1 MRELRRDPV
10 VGRWI
15 ILSSDRRLRPSDF
28 PEPDPPAVNGGRES
42 CPFCPGH
49 EAHTPP
55 EILAYRERGGP
66 NEPGWTTRVFP
77 NKFPALRV
85 EESLERSG
93 EGLYDRMSGVGA
105 HEVIVESPEHERD
118 LSELPVDQVERV
130 LLAYRERIVD
140 LKRDT
145 RLQYVLV
152 FKNAGRRAGA
162 SLEHGHSQLI
172 ATPIVPRVVV
182 EELEGSRAHFRAKER
197 CVFCDMIDH
206 ERRDG
211 RRVVLETD
219 RFLAI
224 EPYAPRY
231 PFETWILPRRHRA
244 GYEAAEAE
252 EYAAFAAIL
261 KETLGRIRRALDRP
275 HYNYVLHTAPW
286 GMEERDAYHWHL
298 EIMPKRTPAAGF
310 EWGSGFHINPTAP
323 EEAAAYLREIRP

>member
-1 MRELRRDPV
+1 MRELRKDPV

-28 PEPDPPAVNGGRES
+28 SEPDPEAANGGPDS

-55 EILAYRERGGP
+55 EILAYRDGGAP
-66 NEPGWTTRVFP
+66 NGPGWTTRVFP

-85 EESLERSG
+85 EETLERSG
-93 EGLYDRMSGVGA
+93 EGLYDRMTGVGA
-105 HEVIVESPEHERD
+105 HEVIVESPEHDRD
-118 LSELPVDQVERV
+118 LSELEVPQIERV
-130 LLAYRERIVD
+130 LLAYRERILD
-140 LKRDT
+140 LQRDT

-172 ATPIVPRVVV
+172 ATPIVPRVVT
-182 EELEGSRAHFRAKER
+182 EELEASRAHFRAKER

-211 RRVVLETD
+211 RRIVLESD

-224 EPYAPRY
+224 EPFAPRY

-244 GYEAAEAE
+244 GYETAEPE
-252 EYAAFAAIL
+252 DYAAFASIL

-286 GMEERDAYHWHL
+286 GGDEGDSYHWHL

-323 EEAAAYLREIRP
+323 EEAAEYLRGIRS

>member
-1 MRELRRDPV
+1 MRELRKDPV

-15 ILSSDRRLRPSDF
+15 ILSSERRLRPSDF
-28 PEPDPPAVNGGRES
+28 QDADPPASNGGRET

-55 EILAYRERGGP
+55 EILAFRDHGAP

-85 EESLERSG
+85 EETLERRG

-105 HEVIVESPEHERD
+105 HEVIVESPEHEKD
-118 LSELPVDQVERV
+118 LSELPAEQIERV
-130 LLAYRERIVD
+130 LEAYKERILD
-140 LKRDT
+140 LKKDA

-152 FKNAGRRAGA
+152 FKNAGRKAGA

-172 ATPIVPRVVV
+172 ATPIVPRVVM
-182 EELEGSRAHFRAKER
+182 EELEGSRAHWEAKER

-206 ERRDG
+206 ERKDG
-211 RRVVLETD
+211 RRVVLETEG
-219 RFLAI
+219 FLAI
-224 EPYAPRY
+224 EPYAPRF

-244 GYEAAEAE
+244 GYEDASTQDLKG
-252 EYAAFAAIL
+252 FASIL
-261 KETLGRIRRALDRP
+261 KETLGRIRRALDHP
-275 HYNYVLHTAPW
+275 HYNFVLHTAPW
-286 GMEERDAYHWHL
+286 TTGERDSYHWHL

-323 EEAAAYLREIRP
+323 EEAADYLRGLRA

>member
-1 MRELRRDPV
+1 MRELRKDPV

-28 PEPDPPAVNGGRES
+28 PDPEPATLHASPDA
-42 CPFCPGH
+42 CPFCAGN

-55 EILAYRERGGP
+55 EILAYRDGGAP
-66 NEPGWTTRVFP
+66 NGPGWTTRVFP

-85 EESLERSG
+85 EEILERSG

-105 HEVIVESPEHERD
+105 HEVIVESPEHDRD
-118 LSELPVDQVERV
+118 LSELEIPQIERV
-130 LLAYRERIVD
+130 LLAYRERILD
-140 LKRDT
+140 LMRDT

-172 ATPIVPRVVV
+172 ATPIVPRVVT
-182 EELEGSRAHFRAKER
+182 EELEASRAHFRAKER
-197 CVFCDMIDH
+197 CVFCDLIDH
-206 ERRDG
+206 ERRDR
-211 RRVVLETD
+211 RRVVLESD

-224 EPYAPRY
+224 EPFAPRY

-244 GYEAAEAE
+244 GYETAEPE
-252 EYAAFAAIL
+252 DYAAFASIL

-286 GMEERDAYHWHL
+286 GGDERDSYHWHL

-310 EWGSGFHINPTAP
+310 EWGSGFHINSTAP
-323 EEAAAYLREIRP
+323 EEAAEYLRGIRP

>member
-1 MRELRRDPV
+1 MRELRKDPV

-15 ILSSDRRLRPSDF
+15 ILSSDRMLRPSDF
-28 PEPDPPAVNGGRES
+28 PEPDPEAANGGPDS

-49 EAHTPP
+49 EGHTPP
-55 EILAYRERGGP
+55 EILAYRDAGAP
-66 NEPGWTTRVFP
+66 NGPGWTTRVFP

-85 EESLERSG
+85 EETLERSG
-93 EGLYDRMSGVGA
+93 EGLYDRMTGVGA
-105 HEVIVESPEHERD
+105 HEVIVESPEHDRD
-118 LSELPVDQVERV
+118 LSELEVPRIERV
-130 LLAYRERIVD
+130 LLAYRERILD
-140 LKRDT
+140 LQRDT

-172 ATPIVPRVVV
+172 ATPIVPRVVA
-182 EELEGSRAHFRAKER
+182 EELEASRAHFRAKER
-197 CVFCDMIDH
+197 CIFCDMIDH

-211 RRVVLETD
+211 RRVVLESD

-224 EPYAPRY
+224 EPFAPRY

-244 GYEAAEAE
+244 GYETAEPE
-252 EYAAFAAIL
+252 DYAAFASIL
-261 KETLGRIRRALDRP
+261 RETLGRIRRALARP

-286 GMEERDAYHWHL
+286 GGDERDSYHWHL

-323 EEAAAYLREIRP
+323 EEAAEYLRGIRP